1 MLIIKLINY
10 VHTMKKVMLFL
21 SLFIAFNLFVVQPT
35 TVFAGEISSNENLT
49 GNGLEDYLCNALAF
63 LTGGVGKSLAA
74 FACIGVSL
82 AFIGGKVAWT
92 SILAFALGMA
102 CIFGAPQIIK
112 AFAGGDSACQNF
124 ETLE

>member
-1 MLIIKLINY
+1 MYNINY
-10 VHTMKKVMLFL
+10 STNLMKKVFLIFLLFF
-21 SLFIAFNLFVVQPT
+21 SFNLFVFQPSNAL
-35 TVFAGEISSNENLT
+35 AGTSNDELGKHT
-49 GNGLEDYLCNALAF
+49 LEEYLCNALRF

-82 AFIGGKVAWT
+82 AFVSGKVAWT

-112 AFAGGDSACQNF
+112 AFAGGDVACDGLNGI
-124 ETLE
+124 E

>member
-1 MLIIKLINY
+1 
-10 VHTMKKVMLFL
+10 MKKVLLVL
-21 SLFIAFNLFVVQPT
+21 SLFFSFNLFVFQPSNALAGGEYNLNE
-35 TVFAGEISSNENLT
+35 TVGQYK
-49 GNGLEDYLCNALAF
+49 LEDYLCNALKF

-82 AFIGGKVAWT
+82 AFVSGKVAWT

-112 AFAGGDSACQNF
+112 AFAGGTLAC
-124 ETLE
+124 ETVNEIQQ

>member
-1 MLIIKLINY
+1 MRKVLLVFLLFFSFNFFVFQPSNAFASINDGISD
-10 VHTMKKVMLFL
+10 HT
-21 SLFIAFNLFVVQPT
+21 
-35 TVFAGEISSNENLT
+35 
-49 GNGLEDYLCNALAF
+49 LEQYLCNALRF

-82 AFIGGKVAWT
+82 AFVSGKVAWT

-112 AFAGGDSACQNF
+112 AFAGGDVACGDEVEGIDNK
-124 ETLE
+124 

>member
-1 MLIIKLINY
+1 
-10 VHTMKKVMLFL
+10 MKKVFLIFLLFF
-21 SLFIAFNLFVVQPT
+21 SFNLFVFQPSNALA
-35 TVFAGEISSNENLT
+35 TVNLNQQLGEHT
-49 GNGLEDYLCNALAF
+49 LEEYLCNALGF

-82 AFIGGKVAWT
+82 AFVSGKVAWT

-112 AFAGGDSACQNF
+112 AFAGGDVAC
-124 ETLE
+124 EGLDGGIE